1 MFDKGQPQPIPGET
15 AERIKLSCF
24 IIGTRC
30 PVALNFVLFTLDQPV
45 YRTAAP

>member
-1 MFDKGQPQPIPGET
+1 MSDKGHPRPIPGKT
-15 AERIKLSCF
+15 AEKPKLSCF